1 MSYLSDKTLKS
12 MGFRRLGEAVQISDK
27 ASIHN
32 CELIEIGDNTR
43 IDDFVVLSGR
53 IEIGRNVHIA
63 VFCNV
68 AGGSEGVFLSDFSG
82 LAYGCQIFSQSDD
95 YSGRTMTNPTV
106 PGRFKRETK
115 RAVHI
120 GRHCIV
126 GASSVI
132 FPGVNLAEGCAV
144 GAMSM
149 VTKSTRPWGVYF
161 GLPAKRINERRQDLL
176 VLEKQF
182 LAEQAISEG
191 K

>member
-1 MSYLSDKTLKS
+1 
-12 MGFRRLGEAVQISDK
+12 MGFRPLGEAVRISDK

-43 IDDFVVLSGR
+43 IDDFVVLSGC
-53 IEIGRNVHIA
+53 IEIGCNVHIA

-82 LAYGCQIFSQSDD
+82 RAYGCQVLSQSDD

-106 PGRFKRETK
+106 PTRFKRETK
-115 RAVHI
+115 LAARV

-126 GASSVI
+126 GACSVI

-144 GAMSM
+144 GLTARSSTSSTNCRATAWKCMSPTPRPTRKRRCM
-149 VTKSTRPWGVYF
+149 STARDAGA
-161 GLPAKRINERRQDLL
+161 LRR
-176 VLEKQF
+176 F
-182 LAEQAISEG
+182 AAG
-191 K
+191 